1 MPQRS
6 PLAAADRDTAS
17 ARLRQ
22 CVLFSG
28 LDPLQAERVLDHTR
42 MARLGDGEILFE
54 QDQPAH
60 ELFLLDSGR
69 IKLARVSPD
78 GHEKIIDLVSPGG
91 SFAEAVMFSKEHAY
105 PVTASALVDSRVLCI
120 DAPTY
125 SDILRQST
133 DACFAI
139 LAQMSRRLHG
149 HIAEIDRLTLH
160 NATFRVVAYL
170 LDQVPSTHLGSA
182 ELKLGTPKHVIASRL
197 SITPETLSRTF
208 AKLGRDGYLSIRDD
222 RIVIG
227 DVGRLRKLVETGG
240 TG

>member
-6 PLAAADRDTAS
+6 QLVADDRDLAN

-28 LDPLQAERVLDHTR
+28 LEAPQSERVLDHTR
-42 MARLGDGEILFE
+42 LARLAEGEILFE
-54 QDQPAH
+54 QEQPAH

-91 SFAEAVMFSKEHAY
+91 TFAEAVMFSKERTY
-105 PVTASALVDSRVLCI
+105 PVTASALGDSRVLCI
-120 DAPTY
+120 DAAIY
-125 SDILRQST
+125 SDILHQST

-149 HIAEIDRLTLH
+149 HIREIDRLTLH

-170 LDQVPSTHLGSA
+170 LDQLPSTHLGSA

-208 AKLGRDGYLSIRDD
+208 ARLGREGYLSMHDD
-222 RIVIG
+222 RILID
-227 DVGRLRKLVETGG
+227 DVGRLRKLIVAGG
-240 TG
+240 